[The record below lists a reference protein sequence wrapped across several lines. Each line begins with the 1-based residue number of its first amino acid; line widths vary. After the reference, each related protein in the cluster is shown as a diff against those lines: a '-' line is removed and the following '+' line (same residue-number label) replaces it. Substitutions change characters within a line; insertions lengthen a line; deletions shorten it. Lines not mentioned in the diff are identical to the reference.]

1 MDMTYEQWRHVR
13 KQIQRQMSVS
23 GWAVLI
29 YYGIV
34 TVSVL
39 GFLFAEV
46 LGKLFQGLISEDYAS
61 IENAVMQSA
70 ENAWGFFFAAAVGLL
85 ILLIWK
91 KPRFLKEEIFAK
103 GAPMKAWDFFTIL
116 CIFIAGQMVY
126 QFGTTLL
133 ELFLN
138 LFGYTISVGLETL
151 QSDPD
156 NFSMFLY
163 GGFLAPFAEEL
174 LFRGLVQRTMLP
186 FGKKLAILASSL
198 TFGLYHGNLIQT
210 PYAFIVGLVLGYVAA
225 EYNILWA
232 MVLHMINNLVL
243 GDLLYR
249 LLAGLPQDVVAMIV
263 WGIIFAFSVAAV
275 ILMVI
280 RRKEISDWMRREP
293 ITRVYAAC
301 YFSSPGTI
309 ALLIVLGANTLYST
323 WEMITPLQ
331 M

>member
-1 MDMTYEQWRHVR
+1 MDMTYEQWRQVR

-23 GWAVLI
+23 GWALLI

-34 TVSVL
+34 NVSVMV
-39 GFLFAEV
+39 FLFAQV
-46 LGKLFQGLISEDYAS
+46 MGKLIQGLIFEDYGS
-61 IENAVMQSA
+61 ITDAVMQAA
-70 ENAWGFFFAAAVGLL
+70 ESAWGYFFAAAVGLL
-85 ILLIWK
+85 LLLIWK
-91 KPRFLKEEIFAK
+91 KPRFFKEEIFAT

-116 CIFIAGQMVY
+116 CIFIGGQTVF
-126 QFGTTLL
+126 QFVTMLL

-138 LFGYTISVGLETL
+138 LFGYTIAEGLESL

-163 GGFLAPFAEEL
+163 AGILAPVAEEL

-210 PYAFIVGLVLGYVAA
+210 PYAFVVGLVLGYVAA

-232 MVLHMINNLVL
+232 MVLHMINNLLL

-249 LLAGLPQDVVAMIV
+249 LLAGLPQDTVDMIV
-263 WGIIFAFSVAAV
+263 WEIILAFSVAAV
-275 ILMVI
+275 ILMVV
-280 RRKEISDWMRREP
+280 RRKEIAAWMRREP
-293 ITRVYAAC
+293 IARVYAGC

-309 ALLIVLGANTLYST
+309 ALLIVLGATTLFTT
-323 WEMITPLQ
+323 WSMIVPL
-331 M
+331 